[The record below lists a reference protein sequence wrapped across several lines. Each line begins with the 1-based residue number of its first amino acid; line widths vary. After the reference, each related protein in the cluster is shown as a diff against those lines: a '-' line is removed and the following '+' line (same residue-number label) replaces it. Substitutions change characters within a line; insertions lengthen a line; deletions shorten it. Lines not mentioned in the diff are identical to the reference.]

1 MRFAVPFK
9 ATLLFLAFGLSSCV
23 TGSNV
28 GPTTQENGSDTN
40 PGSNA
45 EGTSVVS
52 APSQSSVGVI
62 ATDLVSSLV
71 QLSELSP
78 FSTTIQVNKP
88 VSNFGHELVNA
99 LRYSGYGVQIV
110 ADDQGLNYLNY
121 YNSFSE
127 VEEGNFY
134 TYKVVVRDI
143 SISRSFVKNDDTD
156 TYVPNSPIKIK
167 GVEAQRIIVND
178 DIYRQSIGDAE
189 FPSGV
194 TFTDSNGRLIY
205 HDPRHVVS
213 TNAMKRNANDQ
224 IKTEMVLIHARAN
237 LFTKSRISDQETRT
251 FEPFKQVSLR
261 FNPKSMDLGIKNKK
275 AIGLLLES
283 FDISTDRLSI
293 TACNFGKSLIWD
305 GTESIALERGHRVRQ
320 ELLASNISIDQTRD
334 EGCFSTKYGNELPR
348 RTVLLTLERAVRI
361 L

>member
-1 MRFAVPFK
+1 MRFTVLIK
-9 ATLLFLAFGLSSCV
+9 ATLVFSALGLSSCV
-23 TGSNV
+23 TSSNI
-28 GPTTQENGSDTN
+28 GTETQEGSAATLAD
-40 PGSNA
+40 SNSDETPA
-45 EGTSVVS
+45 IS
-52 APSQSSVGVI
+52 APSQSHVGVI
-62 ATDLVSSLV
+62 ATDLVSSMV

-88 VSNFGHELVNA
+88 VSTFGHELINA

-110 ADDQGLNYLNY
+110 PDDQGLNYLNY
-121 YNSFSE
+121 YSSFSE
-127 VEEGNFY
+127 VEQGNYY
-134 TYKVVVRDI
+134 TFKIVIRDI
-143 SISRSFVKNDDTD
+143 SISRSFIRSDEI
-156 TYVPNSPIKIK
+156 YIPNSPVKIR
-167 GVEAQRIIVND
+167 GVSAQRILVND
-178 DIYRQSIGDAE
+178 DIYRQIIGDAE

-194 TFTDSNGRLIY
+194 TFTDSNGRLTY

-237 LFTKSRISDQETRT
+237 LFTKSRISANETRT
-251 FEPFKQVSLR
+251 FEPYKQVSLR
-261 FNPKSMDLGIKNKK
+261 FQPQSMDLGINNKK
-275 AIGLLLES
+275 AIGLLLDS
-283 FDISTDRLSI
+283 FDVSTDRLSI

-305 GTESIALERGHRVRQ
+305 GTESVALERGHRVRQ
-320 ELLASNISIDQTRD
+320 ELLASNISIDNTRD